1 MGSIVTAVMTI
12 KQVPDDLKRFWAE
25 EAKRHDRS
33 MNKEV
38 LRLLEEERARREAA
52 KVPSK
57 DIDSI
62 KAAARRLQSFALVDQ
77 RAINEILYDEEGM
90 PK

>member
-1 MGSIVTAVMTI
+1 MTI

-33 MNKEV
+33 MKREV
-38 LRLLEEERARREAA
+38 LRVLEEERNRREAA
-52 KVPSK
+52 SAASK

-62 KAAARRLQSFALVDQ
+62 KAAARRLQSFALIDQ
-77 RAINEILYDEEGM
+77 RAIEEILYDEHGM

>member
-1 MGSIVTAVMTI
+1 MTI
-12 KQVPDDLKRFWAE
+12 KQVPDDLKRFWAA

-33 MNKEV
+33 MNTEV
-38 LRLLEEERARREAA
+38 LHVMEQERTRREAA
-52 KVPSK
+52 KAPSK

-77 RAINEILYDEEGM
+77 RAIEEILYDEEGM

>member
-1 MGSIVTAVMTI
+1 MSTVMTI

-38 LRLLEEERARREAA
+38 LRVLEEERNRREAA
-52 KVPSK
+52 SAPSK

-62 KAAARRLQSFALVDQ
+62 KAAAHRLQSFALIDK
-77 RAINEILYDEEGM
+77 RAIEEILYDENGM

>member
-1 MGSIVTAVMTI
+1 MSTVMTI

-25 EAKRHDRS
+25 EANRHDRS

-38 LRLLEEERARREAA
+38 LRVLEEERNRREAA
-52 KVPSK
+52 NAPSK

-62 KAAARRLQSFALVDQ
+62 MAAARRLQSFALIDQ
-77 RAINEILYDEEGM
+77 RPIEEILYDEHGM

>member
-1 MGSIVTAVMTI
+1 MSTVMTI
-12 KQVPDDLKRFWAE
+12 KQVPDDLKQFWAD

-38 LRLLEEERARREAA
+38 LRVLEAERSRREAA
-52 KVPSK
+52 TAPSK
-57 DIDSI
+57 DVESI
-62 KAAARRLQSFALVDQ
+62 RAAARRLQSFALVDQ
-77 RAINEILYDEEGM
+77 RAFEEILYDDEGM

>member
-1 MGSIVTAVMTI
+1 MSTVMTI

-33 MNKEV
+33 MNKEILRV
-38 LRLLEEERARREAA
+38 LEAERIRREAA
-52 KVPSK
+52 SVPSK

-62 KAAARRLQSFALVDQ
+62 KAAARRLQSFALIDQ
-77 RAINEILYDEEGM
+77 RAIEEILYDENGM

>member
-1 MGSIVTAVMTI
+1 MSAVMTI
-12 KQVPDDLKRFWAE
+12 KQVPDDLKRFWAD

-38 LRLLEEERARREAA
+38 LRVLEEERARREAA
-52 KVPSK
+52 KAPSK
-57 DIDSI
+57 DVDSI

-77 RAINEILYDEEGM
+77 RAIEEILYDAEGM

>member
-1 MGSIVTAVMTI
+1 MTI

-38 LRLLEEERARREAA
+38 LRVLEEERTRRVAA
-52 KVPSK
+52 GTPSK

-62 KAAARRLQSFALVDQ
+62 KAAARRLQSFALIDQ
-77 RAINEILYDEEGM
+77 RAIDEILYDEHGM

>member
-1 MGSIVTAVMTI
+1 MSTVMTI
-12 KQVPDDLKRFWAE
+12 KQVPDDLKRFWAD

-38 LRLLEEERARREAA
+38 LRVLEVERSRREAA
-52 KVPSK
+52 TAPSK
-57 DIDSI
+57 DVESI
-62 KAAARRLQSFALVDQ
+62 RAAARRLQSFALVDQ
-77 RAINEILYDEEGM
+77 RAVEEILYDDEGM

>member
-1 MGSIVTAVMTI
+1 MSTVMTI
-12 KQVPDDLKRFWAE
+12 KQVPDDLKRFWAD

-38 LRLLEEERARREAA
+38 LRVLEVERSRREAA
-52 KVPSK
+52 TAPSK
-57 DIDSI
+57 DIESI
-62 KAAARRLQSFALVDQ
+62 RAAARRLQSFALVDQ
-77 RAINEILYDEEGM
+77 RAVEEILYDDEGM